1 MQNVL
6 DFKKDFMVQQIDAK
20 SSNGVSLTPHSIQE
34 LASSRKLI
42 AFDLDGT
49 LADSKQALKPDM
61 GILISELLKKTNV
74 AVISGG
80 SFEQFKKQFLPSLPS
95 FINQVSHGTGDSEE
109 DHGTENEDIGHTLYM
124 LPVSGSQRYEFGDQ
138 GWTMTDSVIFPSE
151 QKEKV
156 LTVLNELEK
165 KAVEFDLPN
174 ETFGPRVEERG
185 TQITLSAL
193 GQSAPLNLKAAW
205 DPNVTRRKKIRE
217 YLLPRLPDVEVHIG
231 GSTSIDILP
240 KGFDKSVGL
249 QRLLSTK
256 SMTKEDMIFV
266 GDEVFEGGNDYS
278 PSVAGILTISIN
290 NPSETAELIREWIKV
305 V

>member
-1 MQNVL
+1 MSNIL
-6 DFKKDFMVQQIDAK
+6 EFENNID
-20 SSNGVSLTPHSIQE
+20 
-34 LASSRKLI
+34 LAVIKNRKLI

-49 LADSKQALKPDM
+49 LAESKQMLKSDM
-61 GILISELLKKTNV
+61 AILIGELLKKTDV

-95 FINQVSHGTGDSEE
+95 FINQVSHGTGGGSEDRDTEHE
-109 DHGTENEDIGHTLYM
+109 DTSHTLYM

-138 GWTMTDSVIFPSE
+138 GWTMTDSVIFPVE

-156 LTVLNELEK
+156 LAELNELDK
-165 KAVEFDLPN
+165 KAVEFDLPK

-193 GQSAPLNLKAAW
+193 GQSAPVDVKAAW
-205 DPNVTRRKKIRE
+205 DPDIEKRKKIAA
-217 YLLPRLPDVEVHIG
+217 YLTERLPEVEVHIG

-256 SMTKEDMIFV
+256 NMMMDDMVFV
-266 GDEVFEGGNDYS
+266 GDAVFEGGNDYS
-278 PSVAGILTISIN
+278 PSVAGILTISIK
-290 NPSETAELIREWIKV
+290 NPSETAELIKEWV
-305 V
+305 A